1 MITIIIVVAYMG
13 ALSIYVYK
21 MMGEKESRIKEGM
34 RIMGLREGQYFL
46 SYFIQYIVIFLF
58 AIIINSFLFKDMIN
72 HIPIHFGLWMFLL

>member
-1 MITIIIVVAYMG
+1 MV
-13 ALSIYVYK
+13 
-21 MMGEKESRIKEGM
+21 GEKESRIEEGM